1 MLHIEDNLNSKDI
14 SSNRSSIFN
23 KFHPILSMSG
33 RAIKPDLD
41 LHKIPQILELLEHI
55 EQKSMVEKKKK
66 EQSVKK

>member
-55 EQKSMVEKKKK
+55 E
-66 EQSVKK
+66 